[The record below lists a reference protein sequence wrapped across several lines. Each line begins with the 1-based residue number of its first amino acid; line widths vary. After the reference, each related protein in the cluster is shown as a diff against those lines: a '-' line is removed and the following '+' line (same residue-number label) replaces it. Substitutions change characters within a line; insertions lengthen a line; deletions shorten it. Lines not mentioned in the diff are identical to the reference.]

1 MGGMADDP
9 LDQLYTVAPDEFTAL
24 RTRLA
29 ADAKQ
34 RGDAVAAKRITG
46 ARKPTMSAAVV
57 NRLVHEVP
65 EVTERLGD
73 LGEELRAAHA
83 SMDGDRIRE
92 LSGRQR
98 KLIERLTRAALE
110 VSDIRSPT
118 GALRGDVTDT
128 LHAAIADPDVRSR
141 LGRLAKAEHWSGF
154 GDAEMVF
161 AETPDKPVPKKAVR
175 NAESTES
182 ENEPENPPDRDD
194 RERRRRSEQA
204 RAVLA
209 AAQRAKAD
217 ADDKMADRQSDLAAA
232 RRRVDD
238 AKERL
243 AEAEHA
249 LSEAAA
255 AYEDAKRV
263 SGEAGAVVKAA
274 KASERAST
282 RKRRNE

>member
-9 LDQLYTVAPDEFTAL
+9 LDQLYAVAPDEFTAL
-24 RTRLA
+24 RSRLA

-57 NRLVHEVP
+57 NRLVHGEP
-65 EVTERLGD
+65 EVTERLGE

-83 SMDGDRIRE
+83 AMDGHRIRE

-98 KLIERLTRAALE
+98 TLIEQLTRAALE
-110 VSDIRSPT
+110 MSDIRSPAS
-118 GALRGDVTDT
+118 ALRGDVTDT

-141 LGRLAKAEHWSGF
+141 LGRLAQAEHWSGF
-154 GDAEMVF
+154 GDTEMVF
-161 AETPDKPVPKKAVR
+161 AEAPDKPAPKKAAR
-175 NAESTES
+175 NEETT
-182 ENEPENPPDRDD
+182 EPENPPDR
-194 RERRRRSEQA
+194 ERRRRGEQA
-204 RAVLA
+204 RGALA

-217 ADDKMADRQSDLAAA
+217 ADDKMEDRHRDLASA
-232 RRRVDD
+232 RLRVDD

-243 AEAEHA
+243 AQAEHA

-255 AYEDAKRV
+255 AYEGAKRV

-274 KASERAST
+274 KASQRANA
-282 RKRRNE
+282 RKRRNG

>member
-9 LDQLYTVAPDEFTAL
+9 LDQLYAVAPDKFTAL

-29 ADAKQ
+29 ADAKH
-34 RGDAVAAKRITG
+34 RGDAVAAKRITR

-57 NRLVHEVP
+57 NRLVHEEP
-65 EVTERLGD
+65 EVTERLGE

-83 SMDGDRIRE
+83 SMDGDRIRA

-98 KLIERLTRAALE
+98 KLIEQLTRAALE

-161 AETPDKPVPKKAVR
+161 AEAPAKPAPKEAAR
-175 NAESTES
+175 NEETTEL
-182 ENEPENPPDRDD
+182 ENPPDRDD
-194 RERRRRSEQA
+194 RERRRRGEQA

-217 ADDKMADRQSDLAAA
+217 ADDKMADRQSYLATA
-232 RRRVDD
+232 RLRVDD

-255 AYEDAKRV
+255 AYEDAERV

-274 KASERAST
+274 KASQRASA